1 MVLQECGLLPEWA
14 EKEFAASFRTACK
27 DVAGGNNGARNPR
40 KMLFIP
46 AGDVHDTNDD
56 PPPSTDILPCVALMH
71 LQGDRDS
78 CLRDSLAS
86 ALAFMGFGSEA
97 KQLAADAAL
106 VGCNLNLVQRTSAL
120 LQRLF
125 AKSNLVMK
133 KLYTHPCLVS
143 DIAGQD
149 AAWPIL
155 LILQTSDG
163 CSGSHAVTTW
173 NHMIFDS
180 NSSHALRWSQQA
192 LDWCSG
198 KNSACVGFCRARRI
212 CPRAC
217 GETLPNSIIS
227 VGLQLRTPAS
237 GDSTL
242 FGWIKRLPA
251 EKKKDHE
258 VQHTDGATARLSK
271 DNVASCVLQSST
283 VGENHAV

>member
-1 MVLQECGLLPEWA
+1 MY
-14 EKEFAASFRTACK
+14 
-27 DVAGGNNGARNPR
+27 
-40 KMLFIP
+40 
-46 AGDVHDTNDD
+46 
-56 PPPSTDILPCVALMH
+56 

-198 KNSACVGFCRARRI
+198 KNSACVGFCRAYRI

-227 VGLQLRTPAS
+227 VGLQLRTPAG

-242 FGWIKRLPA
+242 FGWIKRLPT
-251 EKKKDHE
+251 EKKKDYE
-258 VQHTDGATARLSK
+258 VQCTDGATARLSK

-283 VGENHAV
+283 VGENHGV